1 MALEETVTV
10 IDTEATCDRCG
21 TAKKLE
27 QEETQEALGDLR
39 REGWASI
46 ARAAYAEDEYR
57 FPNALLLC
65 PPCDAEFKEWAA
77 VKKGKA

>member
-21 TAKKLE
+21 TAKELE
-27 QEETQEALGDLR
+27 QQDEKEASNTLR
-39 REGWASI
+39 REGWTEIGRS
-46 ARAAYAEDEYR
+46 AYAESALQS
-57 FPNALLLC
+57 PNHLWLC

-77 VKKGKA
+77 AKKE